1 MKAAILGFGVVGSG
15 TYEVLSKSP
24 VKIDVKRILDIRHNS
39 LVEDKLTTDINDILD
54 DSEIKLVAET
64 MGGLHPAYEYVT
76 AAMKAGKSVVTSNKK
91 LVATYYTELV
101 SLARENGVSFC
112 FTPSA
117 GGGIPWLSNIIS
129 RASTESILKVQG
141 IINGTTNFILDS
153 MQSRGTDFAEVLA
166 EAQELGYAE
175 RDPSSDIDGE
185 DVKFK
190 CALSASCAFGV
201 HICESDIP
209 TFSLR
214 TIKKEDMEYAAKM
227 GMCVKYMA
235 FAANKGEGAFS
246 AYVEPVF
253 IPNNCL
259 ESAVHLNNN
268 FVSLFGEFSGRL
280 SFYGQGAGKYPTGA
294 AVAAD
299 MIAISKGKN
308 FPVVCNGSGVV
319 KNEEEFHRYYI
330 RTTKKLATLFTSIET
345 CEEKNG
351 VFYIVTSEISVENMH
366 KLACEIKKIDI
377 DAFFA
382 GIHPEV

>member
-24 VKIDVKRILDIRHNS
+24 VKVDVKRILDIRHDP
-39 LVEDKLTTDINDILD
+39 LVADKLTTDINDILND
-54 DSEIKLVAET
+54 PEIELVAET

-76 AAMKAGKSVVTSNKK
+76 AAMKAGKNVVTSNKK
-91 LVATYYTELV
+91 LVATYYAELI
-101 SLARENGVSFC
+101 SLAEEKGVSFR

-117 GGGIPWLSNIIS
+117 GGGIPWLSNIVH
-129 RASTESILKVQG
+129 RACTEKILKVQG

-153 MQSRGTDFAEVLA
+153 MQSRGADFSEVLA
-166 EAQELGYAE
+166 EAQDLGYAE

-201 HICESDIP
+201 QVSESDIP

-214 TIKKEDMEYAAKM
+214 NIKKDDMAYASKM
-227 GMCVKYMA
+227 GMNVKYMA

-253 IPNNCL
+253 VPNNCL
-259 ESAVHLNNN
+259 EASVHLNNN
-268 FVSLFGEFSGRL
+268 FVSLFGEYSGRL
-280 SFYGQGAGKYPTGA
+280 SFFGQGAGKYPTGA
-294 AVAAD
+294 SVATD
-299 MIAISKGKN
+299 MIAIFKGKN
-308 FPVVCNGSGVV
+308 FPVICKGNGIV
-319 KNEEEFHRYYI
+319 KNGEEFHRYYI
-330 RTTKKLATLFTSIET
+330 RTTEKLAALCGLVET

-351 VFYIVTSEISVENMH
+351 VFYIVTREISVESMH
-366 KLACEIKKIDI
+366 KFADEIRKR
-377 DAFFA
+377 DADVFFA

>member
-24 VKIDVKRILDIRHNS
+24 VKIDVKRILDIRHNP
-39 LVEDKLTTDINDILD
+39 LVEDKLTTDINDILN

-64 MGGLHPAYEYVT
+64 MGGLHPAYEYVS
-76 AAMKAGKSVVTSNKK
+76 AAIKAGKHVVTSNKK

-101 SLARENGVSFC
+101 SLARENGVSFR
-112 FTPSA
+112 FTASA
-117 GGGIPWLSNIIS
+117 GGGIPWLSNIIA
-129 RASTESILKVQG
+129 RASTENILKVQG

-153 MQSRGTDFAEVLA
+153 MQSRGADFAEVLA

-201 HICESDIP
+201 HVCESDIP

-214 TIKKEDMEYAAKM
+214 TITKEDMEYAAKM

-235 FAANKGEGAFS
+235 FAANKGEGSFS

-253 IPNNCL
+253 LPNSCL
-259 ESAVHLNNN
+259 EASVRLNNN
-268 FVSLFGEFSGRL
+268 LVSLFGEYSGRL

-299 MIAISKGKN
+299 MIAISEGKHS
-308 FPVVCNGSGVV
+308 PVACNGSGIV
-319 KNEEEFHRYYI
+319 KNSEEFHRYYI
-330 RTTKKLATLFTSIET
+330 RTTEKLAALFAFAQT

-351 VFYIVTSEISVENMH
+351 IFYIVTHEVSVDHMH
-366 KLACEIKKIDI
+366 KLACEIRNTDKN
-377 DAFFA
+377 AFFA
-382 GIHPEV
+382 GIHTEA

>member
-1 MKAAILGFGVVGSG
+1 MKAAILGFGIVGSG
-15 TYEVLSKSP
+15 AYEVLSKSP
-24 VKIDVKRILDIRHNS
+24 VKVDVKRILDIRTNP
-39 LVEDKLTTDINDILD
+39 LVADKLTTDINDILND
-54 DSEIKLVAET
+54 PEIKIVAET

-91 LVATYYTELV
+91 LVATYYAELV
-101 SLARENGVSFC
+101 ALAEAQGVSFR

-117 GGGIPWLSNIIS
+117 GGGIPWLSNIIC
-129 RASTESILKVQG
+129 RASTEKIFKVQG

-153 MQSRGTDFAEVLA
+153 MQSHGSDFAEVLA

-201 HICESDIP
+201 HVHESDIP
-209 TFSLR
+209 TLSLR
-214 TIKKEDMEYAAKM
+214 TIGKEDMIYAEQM

-235 FAANKGEGAFS
+235 FAANKGDGAFT

-253 IPNNCL
+253 IPANCL

-268 FVSLFGEFSGRL
+268 FVSLFGEYSGRL
-280 SFYGQGAGKYPTGA
+280 SFFGQGAGKYPTGA

-299 MIAISKGKN
+299 IIAILKGKD
-308 FPVVCNGSGVV
+308 FPVICNGDGTV
-319 KNEEEFHRYYI
+319 KNQEEFHRYYI
-330 RTTKKLATLFTSIET
+330 RTSEKLVSINAFVET
-345 CEEKNG
+345 CEEKNS
-351 VFYIVTSEISVENMH
+351 VFYIVTREISVEDMH
-366 KLACEIKKIDI
+366 KLANQIKKIDAN
-377 DAFFA
+377 AFFA